1 MFTSFFALTL
11 AAALQ
16 NAPAPEA
23 AKPAAEKKV
32 CKSVPAV
39 NSRIGHKRVCMT
51 ASQAKLEEERARG
64 EAERATPPA
73 GL

>member
-23 AKPAAEKKV
+23 AKPAEKKPESTV
-32 CKSVPAV
+32 RHGT
-39 NSRIGHKRVCMT
+39 N
-51 ASQAKLEEERARG
+51 
-64 EAERATPPA
+64 
-73 GL
+73 